1 MPPSKTEV
9 ILTGIDNWDDWQKF
23 VASLIDIDIWEAIKP
38 ANRTQVLLRKPR
50 RPQASDFNANAETEV
65 NLSASQV
72 NAFRLA
78 RDNWKDSS
86 KEYEQ
91 QKTNLIK
98 AKSVIISYVDE
109 RLGRYLDQDHDLPR
123 WIESLS
129 VAVNAEQTKATD
141 ALVMEYQQII
151 MSFRCTDS
159 ATFADWIWK
168 WENFLLK
175 AARHRMLEVAGGRW
189 LFDIARLMA
198 KHNGNFTDNCRQAAE
213 SLVLKTKDYNNAV
226 EQGVQQL
233 LQLNDLS
240 DHAGLREAAV
250 AIQGAL
256 IHTPP
261 NATDAS
267 KEWSIGSVAV
277 KLRTWASSALPTQPE
292 RPSARRGTAFQAD
305 TRKSNDGG
313 RASQSQSDRKRG
325 RSDNQQD
332 SNKRQ
337 ELSCEACGQRR
348 HDFSSCWSAIP
359 ELRPEGVPANHRL
372 EGLVRKVLAADP
384 ELKAK
389 VAELRKAA
397 QKDQQQQEQ
406 EKKQGAA
413 FPICLGTC
421 LQADQYPLRSS
432 TILDSGASLDI
443 FNDLARFKSIR
454 KPESGQE
461 HYLIAGN
468 SEVKIEGYGRV
479 DLPVTRPDGS
489 IGILRI
495 KDAAYCPTFA
505 VNAVSFQCLYDRG
518 IRWDTISTPTQLIH
532 KSGTP
537 ICMVERYYKQW
548 ILQYRKTTDA
558 SLKAAATYVARR
570 KRRTTRDQKAD
581 AIADG
586 TLWHNRLGHPS
597 PKTIEQLG
605 KKYLG
610 VKLRGPK
617 TVECDH
623 CGRGKMHRQISR
635 RRPIR
640 PNKPF
645 EEIWVDWTDLTEDYQ
660 GFVRVMFIT
669 DAYSGLVFP
678 YFLKSH
684 GVGKENRRILRDF
697 FNWIEVQY
705 SFKPKA
711 IRSDGELF
719 SKEVRKELKRRSI
732 EAKKSAPNTQA
743 QNGGAERAGGVI
755 MEKAR
760 TMRIAAKLPHNLW
773 KDIVE
778 AACYLRN
785 RTPLERN
792 KWHSPF
798 GSVFK
803 KQPILSH
810 LKAYGCKAF
819 AMTADA
825 QLKLHRKQKLEP
837 RAHIGYLVGYQS
849 SNIYKI
855 WVPHKNRVILTRD
868 VIFNESS
875 FFENKIAQPE
885 LRQSIS
891 QLLEEIEIPEEQQV
905 MESMLEQE
913 TLNNSDESDEEILDE
928 IVVDTGMQDESDG
941 EGDEDACE
949 RSGYI
954 TPPLTD
960 TELEESPEAIFTAN
974 LPIRHRSG
982 HPEGVDT
989 KGHNSNCCDYK
1000 VEQVSANYRFH
1011 EFHPLQIETAV
1022 HGTFNAGIK
1031 FRPHKRDLPEAPKT
1045 MKDLQGHPFQ
1055 DEFIKAQQEHL
1066 ASHGQ
1071 MNSFVEVPWSRAK
1084 GQRVLSCMWVFTY
1097 KTDKHGHLQNCKARL
1112 VVCGNQQEKNALP
1125 TRATTLASMSFRA
1138 LMAIAAEHDLELE
1151 QMDAVN
1157 AFVNCELD
1165 EVVYMRMPPGYEKCG
1180 RVLRLKKALYGLR
1193 RSPLLWQKELT
1204 KCLQE
1209 LGFQPV
1215 PQEPCIMTKGPVIVF
1230 FFVDDIICAYKKAGK
1245 NIAKA
1250 AIEGLKSR
1258 YRMTQL
1264 GEPKWF
1270 LGIHILRNRR
1280 NRTIWLTQ
1288 DAYIDKVAHKFSIQL
1303 DGKVPATP
1311 MGLEELLKSEA
1322 QATKKSIE
1330 VYQQKVG
1337 SILFA
1342 AISTR
1347 PDIAFAVS
1355 RLARHNLNPSD
1366 AHHRAADR
1374 VVQYLYSTRSFALRL
1389 GTNNQHRNRPVETFI
1404 GSSDASFA
1412 DNTEDRKS
1420 SQGYVLRLYG
1430 GPIAWK
1436 ASKQTTV
1443 TTSSTEAELV
1453 AASEAAKEM
1462 IAAGRLLNSLR
1473 IKLDEPLHLEIDNK
1487 QTIRLLVE
1495 GSAKLTTQL
1504 RHVDIYQHWLRQQV
1518 QSSRIKVQWVESKDM
1533 VADGMT
1539 KALPKVRHTEFL
1551 RQLRIEDIRSRIGN
1565 EAKLEEARSKVRERL
1580 QSPGN
1585 KLDLELK
1592 LGAKGGKKSAIPGGP
1607 SCYKR

>member
-1 MPPSKTEV
+1 
-9 ILTGIDNWDDWQKF
+9 
-23 VASLIDIDIWEAIKP
+23 
-38 ANRTQVLLRKPR
+38 
-50 RPQASDFNANAETEV
+50 
-65 NLSASQV
+65 
-72 NAFRLA
+72 
-78 RDNWKDSS
+78 
-86 KEYEQ
+86 
-91 QKTNLIK
+91 
-98 AKSVIISYVDE
+98 
-109 RLGRYLDQDHDLPR
+109 
-123 WIESLS
+123 
-129 VAVNAEQTKATD
+129 
-141 ALVMEYQQII
+141 
-151 MSFRCTDS
+151 
-159 ATFADWIWK
+159 
-168 WENFLLK
+168 
-175 AARHRMLEVAGGRW
+175 
-189 LFDIARLMA
+189 MA

-233 LQLNDLS
+233 LQLNNLS
-240 DHAGLREAAV
+240 DHARLREAAI

-277 KLRTWASSALPTQPE
+277 KLRTWASSALPAQPE
-292 RPSARRGTAFQAD
+292 RSSARRGTAFQAD
-305 TRKSNDGG
+305 TRKSNQGG

-337 ELSCEACGQRR
+337 ELSCEACGQLR
-348 HDFSSCWSAIP
+348 HDLSSCWSAIP

-389 VAELRKAA
+389 
-397 QKDQQQQEQ
+397 
-406 EKKQGAA
+406 
-413 FPICLGTC
+413 
-421 LQADQYPLRSS
+421 
-432 TILDSGASLDI
+432 
-443 FNDLARFKSIR
+443 
-454 KPESGQE
+454 E

-518 IRWDTISTPTQLIH
+518 IRWDTISTPTRLIH
-532 KSGTP
+532 KSGTL
-537 ICMVERYYKQW
+537 ICIVQRYYKQW
-548 ILQYRKTTDA
+548 VLEYQETTDD
-558 SLKAAATYVARR
+558 SLKAAAAYMARR
-570 KRRTTRDQKAD
+570 RHTSRDPRAQSA
-581 AIADG
+581 ADG

-605 KKYLG
+605 IKCLG
-610 VKLRGPK
+610 IRVRGPK

-623 CGRGKMHRQISR
+623 CGQGKMHRQISR

-660 GFVRVMFIT
+660 GYTRVMFIT

-684 GVGKENRRILRDF
+684 GLGKENRRILRDF
-697 FNWIEVQY
+697 FNWIEAQY

-719 SKEVRKELKRRSI
+719 SKEVRKELKLRSI

-743 QNGGAERAGGVI
+743 QNGGAERSGGAI

-905 MESMLEQE
+905 MESMLEE
-913 TLNNSDESDEEILDE
+913 EPFNNSDESDEEEILDE

-941 EGDEDACE
+941 EDDEDACE
-949 RSGYI
+949 RSGELGYM

-960 TELEESPEAIFTAN
+960 PELEESPEAIFTAN

-989 KGHNSNCCDYK
+989 KGHNPNCCDYK
-1000 VEQVSANYRFH
+1000 VEQVRANYRFH
-1011 EFHPLQIETAV
+1011 EFHPIRIETAV
-1022 HGTFNAGIK
+1022 HGAFNAGIK
-1031 FRPHKRDLPEAPKT
+1031 FRPHKRVLPEAPKT

-1055 DEFIKAQQEHL
+1055 DEFMKAQQEHL

-1071 MNSFVEVPWSRAK
+1071 MNSFVEVLWSRAK
-1084 GQRVLSCMWVFTY
+1084 GQRILSCMWVFTY
-1097 KTDKHGHLQNCKARL
+1097 KTDKHGHLQKCKARL

-1165 EVVYMRMPPGYEKCG
+1165 EVVYMRMPPGYEKYG

-1204 KCLQE
+1204 KSLQE

-1215 PQEPCIMTKGPVIVF
+1215 PQEPCIMTKGSVMVF
-1230 FFVDDIICAYKKAGK
+1230 FFVDDIIWAYRKADEE
-1245 NIAKA
+1245 IAKE
-1250 AIEGLKSR
+1250 AIEGLKLR
-1258 YRMTQL
+1258 YKMTQL

-1288 DAYIDKVAHKFSIQL
+1288 DAYIDKVAHKFSVQL
-1303 DGKVPATP
+1303 EGKVPATP
-1311 MGLEELLKSEA
+1311 MGLEELLKSET

-1366 AHHRAADR
+1366 VHHRAADR
-1374 VVQYLYSTRSFALRL
+1374 VIQYLYFTRSFGLRL
-1389 GTNNQHRNRPVETFI
+1389 GNQSQQNNKSVEIFI

-1412 DNTEDRKS
+1412 DNTDDRKS
-1420 SQGYVLRLYG
+1420 SQGYVLKLYG

-1443 TTSSTEAELV
+1443 TTSSTEAELL

-1495 GSAKLTTQL
+1495 ESAKLTTQL

-1518 QSSRIKVQWVESKDM
+1518 QNNQINVRWVESKDM
-1533 VADGMT
+1533 IADGMT
-1539 KALPKVRHTEFL
+1539 KSLPKVRHIEFL

-1580 QSPGN
+1580 QNPDN
-1585 KLDLELK
+1585 ELDLELK
-1592 LGAKGGKKSAIPGGP
+1592 LGAKGGKRVPAPGGP
-1607 SCYKR
+1607 AMNCADTEA

>member
-50 RPQASDFNANAETEV
+50 RPQVSDFNANAETEV

-91 QKTNLIK
+91 QKSNLIK

-141 ALVMEYQQII
+141 ALVLEYQQII
-151 MSFRCTDS
+151 KSFRCTDS

-240 DHAGLREAAV
+240 DHARLREAAV

-305 TRKSNDGG
+305 TRKSNQDG
-313 RASQSQSDRKRG
+313 RASQSRSDRKRG

-337 ELSCEACGQRR
+337 ELSCEACGQMR
-348 HDFSSCWSAIP
+348 HDLSSCWSAIP

-489 IGILRI
+489 VGILRI

-518 IRWDTISTPTQLIH
+518 IRWDTFSTPTQLIH
-532 KSGTP
+532 KSGTL
-537 ICMVERYYKQW
+537 ICIVQRYYKQW
-548 ILQYRKTTDA
+548 VLEYKETTDA
-558 SLKAAATYVARR
+558 SLKTAAAYMARR
-570 KRRTTRDQKAD
+570 RRRTSRDPRAESV
-581 AIADG
+581 ADG

-623 CGRGKMHRQISR
+623 CGRGKMRRQISR
-635 RRPIR
+635 RRPSR
-640 PNKPF
+640 PSKPF

-684 GVGKENRRILRDF
+684 GLGKENRRILRDF
-697 FNWIEVQY
+697 FNWIEAQY

-719 SKEVRKELKRRSI
+719 SKEVQKELKIRSI
-732 EAKKSAPNTQA
+732 ESKRSAPNTQA
-743 QNGGAERAGGVI
+743 QNGGAERSGGVI

-785 RTPLERN
+785 RIPLERN

-803 KQPILSH
+803 KQPLISH

-825 QLKLHRKQKLEP
+825 QLKLQRKQKLAP

-855 WVPHKNRVILTRD
+855 WVPHKNKVILTRD
-868 VIFNESS
+868 VIFNESA

-885 LRQSIS
+885 LRQTIS
-891 QLLEEIEIPEEQQV
+891 QLLEEIEIPDEQQV
-905 MESMLEQE
+905 MESMLEEE

-941 EGDEDACE
+941 EDDEDACE
-949 RSGYI
+949 RSEELGYP

-960 TELEESPEAIFTAN
+960 PELEESPEAIFTAS

-1011 EFHPLQIETAV
+1011 EFHPLRIETAV
-1022 HGTFNAGIK
+1022 HGAFNAGIK
-1031 FRPHKRDLPEAPKT
+1031 FRPHKRDLPEVPKT
-1045 MKDLQGHPFQ
+1045 MKDLEGHPFKDQ
-1055 DEFIKAQQEHL
+1055 FVKAQQEHL
-1066 ASHGQ
+1066 ASHSQ

-1084 GQRVLSCMWVFTY
+1084 GQRVLNCMWVFTY
-1097 KTDKHGHLQNCKARL
+1097 KTDKHGHLLKCKARL

-1165 EVVYMRMPPGYEKCG
+1165 EVVYMRMPPGYEKYG

-1204 KCLQE
+1204 KSLQE

-1215 PQEPCIMTKGPVIVF
+1215 PQEPCIMTKGSVMVF
-1230 FFVDDIICAYKKAGK
+1230 FFVDDIIWAYKKADEE
-1245 NIAKA
+1245 IAKE
-1250 AIEGLKSR
+1250 AIEGLKLR
-1258 YRMTQL
+1258 YKMTQL

-1270 LGIHILRNRR
+1270 LGIHILRDRR

-1303 DGKVPATP
+1303 DGRVPATP
-1311 MGLEELLKSEA
+1311 MGLEQLLKSET

-1330 VYQQKVG
+1330 AYQQKVG

-1366 AHHRAADR
+1366 IHHRAADR
-1374 VVQYLYSTRSFALRL
+1374 VIQYLYSTRSFGLRL
-1389 GTNNQHRNRPVETFI
+1389 GNQTQQNSKSVEIFI

-1462 IAAGRLLNSLR
+1462 IAVGRLLQSL
-1473 IKLDEPLHLEIDNK
+1473 DVEFNEPLQMEIDNK

-1495 GSAKLTTQL
+1495 ESAKLTTQL

-1518 QSSRIKVQWVESKDM
+1518 QNNRINVRWVESKDM
-1533 VADGMT
+1533 IADGMT
-1539 KALPKVRHTEFL
+1539 KSLPKVRHIKFL
-1551 RQLRIEDIRSRIGN
+1551 RQLRIEDIRTRIGN

-1580 QSPGN
+1580 QNPDN
-1585 KLDLELK
+1585 KFDLELK
-1592 LGAKGGKKSAIPGGP
+1592 LGNEKL
-1607 SCYKR
+1607 